1 MNIIY
6 WKANAT
12 LRGTAR
18 ISKLGKPKWGTNA
31 VSYLLVP
38 FFGSKRGAGRGGGG
52 VWGTNSLQP
61 EQLNSKLKEREN
73 KGI

>member
-38 FFGSKRGAGRGGGG
+38 FFGSKRGGGGS
-52 VWGTNSLQP
+52 NSLQP

>member
-38 FFGSKRGAGRGGGG
+38 FFGSKRGRGGGG
-52 VWGTNSLQP
+52 SNSLQP

-73 KGI
+73 EGI